1 MNSQEAIELSLV
13 VLIFSLF
20 LFYILIRFNYY
31 STFNYNQLYSSYLLY
46 TLLKSEVNYSNVTY
60 FGSLL
65 SIYLCNGSEDVNQ
78 TLHFYGKKFLDE
90 QKPSNFHYI
99 FYGVGEYEVKI
110 FDYKSEVYLNKSY
123 VASLTLFLPCGNA
136 RLYLG
141 IYK

>member
-65 SIYLCNGSEDVNQ
+65 SIYLCNRSEDVNQ
-78 TLHFYGKKFLDE
+78 TLHFYGKNFLDE

-99 FYGVGEYEVKI
+99 FY
-110 FDYKSEVYLNKSY
+110 YKSEVYLNKSY

-136 RLYLG
+136 SLYLG